1 MLLMLYKNM
10 FSRRS
15 FLSQFLVGL
24 LIGCTP
30 KKTIGGDKL
39 VIGIVGYGEEKKS
52 IEQYQRFKE
61 HMSAMTNSIIELEPT
76 FNEVKALEQIK
87 RRAWSLVFA
96 PPGLAAI
103 AMSKEQYTPIFAL
116 QGPVNLHSVLVVRAD
131 SPVTKILDLQNRA
144 VALGQVG
151 SATGYYLPIYD
162 LYGLTLS
169 EIVFASTPKNVLEL
183 IENGTVAAGALSKV
197 EFESLSR
204 QIGKEKFR
212 ILSTSTQSVP
222 SGLVL
227 LAPTVERN
235 QAELIVNVMKSASP
249 TVINEAG
256 YIPNVAIPDY
266 TFLIK
271 VVERVRPIVTRI
283 KQKPAPLFEEI
294 QK

>member
-1 MLLMLYKNM
+1 M